1 MLRDLQHSFSDAIF
15 SSGDAA
21 ATSIVSGKLS
31 AAGRLAI
38 YRHNVFANLRGALRE
53 IFPVIERIVGAAFF
67 QHAADQ
73 FIRDTPS
80 TSGDLNQFGREWP
93 AFLAAYPHAQELPYL
108 ADVARLEWA
117 WHECFHAADA
127 PMFDI
132 NRLAAIDAAD
142 HGALIFTLHPAL
154 RLLSSDYPLMH
165 IWRINQPGYVGEMI
179 VDWDQAGEHLL
190 VRRDTGADGAIGVV
204 IESLSPAG
212 WRFLDA
218 LKDRC
223 ALEIAAA
230 DALAIDENFDL
241 QNFLISSV
249 QSGIVTDV
257 ETEKPGVESPPDS
270 NGCE

>member
-1 MLRDLQHSFSDAIF
+1 
-15 SSGDAA
+15 
-21 ATSIVSGKLS
+21 
-31 AAGRLAI
+31 
-38 YRHNVFANLRGALRE
+38 
-53 IFPVIERIVGAAFF
+53 VGEEFF

-80 TSGDLNQFGREWP
+80 ISGDLNQFGREWP
-93 AFLAAYPHAQELPYL
+93 VFLTSYPYAEELPYL

-132 NRLAAIDAAD
+132 RRLAAIDAAD

-154 RLLSSDYPLMH
+154 RLLSSDYPVMH
-165 IWRINQPGYVGEMI
+165 IWRINQSGYVGEMI

-204 IESLSPAG
+204 IESLSPGG
-212 WRFLDA
+212 WRFLSA
-218 LKDRC
+218 LQDHC
-223 ALEIAAA
+223 ALENAAA

-241 QNFLISSV
+241 QNFLVTSV
-249 QSGIVTDV
+249 QSGVISDV
-257 ETEKPGVESPPDS
+257 ETEKSMVE
-270 NGCE
+270 